1 MKPTFGSEFVQ
12 WVVERIRATGLVPAE
27 NVFDSRERDFGWLI
41 SEACTRSL
49 GLAVVVSYPRL
60 RRNAREAAANEHTA
74 SVLVAIHCNT
84 VLASGV
90 NSYEVAEGLYY
101 ALDAAS
107 FPDARTNVGLPP
119 NVTSDSLTDSPR
131 KGNVLHSFVVSAT
144 L

>member
-1 MKPTFGSEFVQ
+1 MKPIFGSDFVN
-12 WVVERIRATGLVPAE
+12 WVIAQIKATGLVPAE
-27 NVFDSRERDFGWLI
+27 NVFDSRDRDLGWLI

-60 RRNAREAAANEHTA
+60 KRNARQAAADEHTA

-84 VLASGV
+84 VLAGDV
-90 NSYEVAEGLYY
+90 NSYDVAESLYF
-101 ALDAAS
+101 ALDAGF
-107 FPDARTNVGLPP
+107 FPDKRVEVGMPP
-119 NVTSDSLTDSPR
+119 NVTADNLTDSPR